1 MKSLL
6 ERKSNYRVIRRV
18 QKYLYSD
25 IADIF
30 FEYDHSL
37 DPDEI
42 QELDGEM
49 KANGLSIKKILEID
63 NASDMLSNFQLFYYN
78 TGRFPLSNKL
88 IIVSDGD
95 VPETGTRN

>member
-1 MKSLL
+1 MKILL

-25 IADIF
+25 ITDIF

-42 QELDGEM
+42 
-49 KANGLSIKKILEID
+49 
-63 NASDMLSNFQLFYYN
+63 
-78 TGRFPLSNKL
+78 
-88 IIVSDGD
+88 
-95 VPETGTRN
+95 